1 MADIALERDVPPPD
15 KPDLPERSGVLAR
28 YLLAGLR
35 LALGW
40 IFLWAFLDKTFGLGH
55 ETASAKSWLN
65 GGSPTKGFL
74 GSGAEGPF
82 TSFYHSI
89 AGAAVVDVLFMVALL
104 AIGTALLLGIGMR
117 LAAVA
122 GTVLLVMMW
131 TAVLPP
137 ANNLFMDDHLIYAGL
152 LILLAVLGAG
162 NTLGLGRWWTATPLV
177 KRAGWLA

>member
-1 MADIALERDVPPPD
+1 MVDIALERDIPAPD
-15 KPDLPERSGVLAR
+15 KPDLPERSGGLTR
-28 YLLAGLR
+28 SLLAGLR

-55 ETASAKSWLN
+55 DTVAAKSWLN

-104 AIGTALLLGIGMR
+104 AIGTALILGIGMR
-117 LAAVA
+117 LAAAA

-137 ANNLFMDDHLIYAGL
+137 ANNPFLDDHLVYAGL
-152 LILLAVLGAG
+152 LVLLAVLGAG

-177 KRAGWLA
+177 RRAGWLA